1 MSLEN
6 DLILFYDNKHIDYKT
21 RFYLL
26 MNLLTSNQ
34 SNSFLELII
43 FLTFYYGQ
51 FISIFFSKKLL
62 IFNSDENTSDYVLY
76 NLYRILR
83 FVVIFITK
91 DSKYYEFILY
101 FFLSFYI
108 IVFFYFLFVLK
119 NINYSST
126 YNLKYLILNFL
137 LKFTFYILSNNCY
150 DILTVHFCIG
160 FNEHDTIEG
169 YKCSPFTRPVKL
181 ILAIFL
187 NILSL
192 CEAIFYQYFTTNIF
206 FLMDTYY
213 TQIGTHYWIYMIL
226 VGFFTNIMFRLSN
239 TIKIET
245 VFIII
250 LILNFSLF
258 FYYKNKV
265 IFYNFTTH
273 LICGIFHIL
282 YGYSTLFFFIF
293 YYIDVR
299 EKGIIYIISSI
310 IVVII
315 FLNIHENFFRHLFF
329 DIPFYQITNKNYL
342 LFYIKYIM
350 FLINNKIIKQNKAL
364 LSGIIKLHIR
374 ECPNSDCPI
383 INTEKLFLPL
393 TEEWT
398 DRSKNFLNDNIYLF
412 FFIKVIMQ
420 YYISHNCYNNELLL
434 NFSYYYLFVIGNK
447 CQAIYLYEKTKKMQM
462 NLIEYFSLQRLKF
475 IINNSL
481 NVNLKKKNEE
491 CPNLENLNVTY
502 FYKYQNYKDKFLN
515 EIFTSLDLYE
525 NFWKYFSHKL
535 NKNIIDFNQVFKTT
549 EKLMNSM
556 KVIEDLWNKL
566 TIINSGANDVIDF
579 YTDYVDQINDD
590 NFLKRNLEE
599 LKRKSEVNINNIN
612 LNYFNLLFK
621 SEAGIAIC
629 NGDNGKEGIIENVNN
644 EFCKIFNYK
653 LEELKEFN
661 IKNLMPKIFSNKHS
675 SYMNNFIEIGEKK
688 YIEKKEHTTYA
699 KDKHNNIIV
708 IKLSLK
714 LFPILNNSLLFIGLI
729 VPKKIDDIIL
739 IDDNFII
746 QGMSKK
752 LLDIIQFKNTD
763 FFLENDIPFYMI
775 CKNFLNFY
783 KTFIKREIKG
793 LKKEETFISVV
804 SDINNFNNEK
814 KEENLID
821 QNIEINENIE
831 LEYEIKIPT
840 YMKRYEEMTKKNN
853 NNETNNENDF
863 YFEETASLL
872 SNRKHKNNKS
882 LKNQQQINQYYV
894 NNNNMNNNEN
904 NYNINIITP
913 KETTTPGNSKN
924 LKKQQS
930 ISKED
935 IFLYKLR
942 VYKKLFDDN
951 NINELEDNLEIDCKD
966 NNTLVYK
973 FNFTFKKF
981 IYGNKELAF
990 IIRCIDNKIEENDEN
1005 SDEEG
1010 ENKIDNLNSLKCLKT
1025 KMNYVKELNEI
1036 TLIEK
1041 KIFDENITNFFD
1053 FLKEKKVDNE
1063 LLNHLIEYKNE
1074 IKNYSRLN
1082 KKSKQNESMEDENL
1096 SQSNGT
1102 GFNPDLSRINKILEI
1117 RRNTLKNNSN
1127 YYTLKYFLILPIIL
1141 FISSLFFAMFL
1152 LVSYYSIN
1160 ENLQNAD
1167 QYNVD
1172 FYLCI
1177 IRMSNIIS
1185 SIISL
1190 KKLIDL
1196 SSVNEIDL
1204 YNSFIADKEEYFSY
1218 LVNNTL
1224 YWYQTS
1230 FSFVYNLERNKHIYA
1245 GKNVGNEKKYMQI
1258 NYYSNISFYQS
1269 FPYFIFL
1276 RGSLSNSKTMLS
1288 LKNFKIYPP
1297 PYSYDA
1303 NIEIL
1308 YQQYNLIENSFDIIL
1323 PNSIEILDNNQKL
1336 LKNYNDK
1343 QINTIIILILI
1354 YLIITIICVFS
1365 YLYVLLITNKYMGT
1379 AIEKLVKISQ
1389 DKINE
1394 LIEKIITFRENYIK
1408 EMSIK
1413 YNEQI
1418 LVPSNNI
1425 NINQNENEEKN
1436 KNNNNNDDNLNDF
1449 SLDIKKNKKLN
1460 LQNSNYIHLA
1470 LIFII
1475 DIIVVIVLYIIINNI
1490 IKLNRKILRMHQFFL
1505 GKYLKVA
1512 LSTIYIK
1519 CEIFGCK
1526 NNNELDFESFF
1537 DETIYYEIISIFPNF
1552 PLIYEYYYKFYLN
1565 DSCRAEGKEFNS
1577 EEYNNCYNNSLI
1589 KSFNNTNNFINFI
1602 FESVNNFVF
1611 EIQSGKSPDN
1621 LVNSYIFNN
1630 LEEALYLRV
1639 IPTIMNFIKTIEKAV
1654 ETVFNKNLIK
1664 IITILVCYAIVL
1676 ILFIEYIKDIF
1687 IPKIKY
1693 SLSVTKCLIRII
1705 PTSIISTNKDLEIWL
1720 DKINN

>member
-1 MSLEN
+1 MSFEN

-21 RFYLL
+21 RFFIL
-26 MNLLTSNQ
+26 MNLLASNQ
-34 SNSFLELII
+34 SNSLLELLF
-43 FLTFYYGQ
+43 FLTFFYGQ
-51 FISIFFSKKLL
+51 FISLFFSVKFKV
-62 IFNSDENTSDYVLY
+62 FNTEENTSDY
-76 NLYRILR
+76 ILNIIYKILK
-83 FVVIFITK
+83 FDVIFITK
-91 DSKYYEFILY
+91 DKNYYEFILY
-101 FFLSFYI
+101 LFLSFYI
-108 IVFFYFLFVLK
+108 IIFLYFLIVFK
-119 NINYSST
+119 NVSFLST
-126 YNLKYLILNFL
+126 YNLKYFILNFL
-137 LKFTFYILSNNCY
+137 LKFAFYILSNNCY
-150 DILTVHFCIG
+150 DILTANFCLG

-169 YKCSPFTRPVKL
+169 YKCSPFTRPL
-181 ILAIFL
+181 QFSLAIL
-187 NILSL
+187 LTILCL
-192 CEAIFYQYFTTNIF
+192 CEGIFYQYFTTNIF
-206 FLMDTYY
+206 FLIDNYY
-213 TQIGTHYWIYMIL
+213 TQIGTNYWIYMIL
-226 VGFFTNIMFRLSN
+226 VGFCNNILVRFS
-239 TIKIET
+239 TKITMES
-245 VFIII
+245 VYIII
-250 LILNFSLF
+250 SIINLSLF

-265 IFYNFTTH
+265 IFYNLTTQI
-273 LICGIFHIL
+273 ICGIFHIL
-282 YGYSTLFFFIF
+282 YGYTTLFFFIF

-299 EKGIIYIISSI
+299 EKGLIYIISSI
-310 IVVII
+310 IVAII
-315 FLNIHENFFRHLFF
+315 FLNIHENFIRHLFF

-342 LFYIKYIM
+342 LIYIYYIM
-350 FLINNKIIKQNKAL
+350 FLINNKIIKQNQAL
-364 LSGIIKLHIR
+364 LSGVIKLHIR
-374 ECPNSDCPI
+374 ECPKINCPI
-383 INTEKLFLPL
+383 ANNDKLFLPL

-398 DRSKNFLNDNIYLF
+398 DRSKNFLNDNIYLY
-412 FFIKVIMQ
+412 FFIKVIME
-420 YYISHNCYNNELLL
+420 YYVEHNCYNNELLL
-434 NFSYYYLFVIGNK
+434 NFSYYYLHVIGNK
-447 CQAIYLYEKTKKMQM
+447 CQAIYLYEKAKKMPLS
-462 NLIEYFSLQRLKF
+462 LIEYFSLQRLKF

-481 NVNLKKKNEE
+481 NINLKKKNEE
-491 CPNLENLNVTY
+491 CQNLENLNVTY
-502 FYKYQNYKDKFLN
+502 FFKYQNYKEKFLN

-525 NFWKYFSHKL
+525 SFWKYFSHKL
-535 NKNIIDFNQVFKTT
+535 NKNIIDFNHVFQTT
-549 EKLMNSM
+549 EKLMISM
-556 KVIEDLWNKL
+556 KNIEELWNKL
-566 TIINSGANDVIDF
+566 TIINSNANDIIDF
-579 YTDYVDQINDD
+579 YIDYVEQINDD
-590 NFLKRNLEE
+590 NYLKRNLEE
-599 LKRKSEVNINNIN
+599 LKRKGDSNINNIN

-629 NGDNGKEGIIENVNN
+629 NGDKGKEGIIENVNN
-644 EFCKIFNYK
+644 DFCKIFNYK
-653 LEELKEFN
+653 FEELKDFN
-661 IKNLMPKIFSNKHS
+661 IRNLMPKIFSNKHS
-675 SYMNNFIEIGEKK
+675 SYMDSYIETGEKK
-688 YIEKKEHTTYA
+688 FIEKKDHTTYA
-699 KDKHNNIIV
+699 KDRQNNIIV

-714 LFPILNNSLLFIGLI
+714 LFPILNDSLLFIGLI

-752 LLDIIQFKNTD
+752 LLNIIQFKNSD
-763 FFLENDIPFYMI
+763 FFLDNDIPFYMI

-783 KTFIKREIKG
+783 KTFIKRENKVT
-793 LKKEETFISVV
+793 KKDETFLSVI
-804 SDINNFNNEK
+804 SDINNLIIEK

-831 LEYEIKIPT
+831 LEYEIKIPY

-853 NNETNNENDF
+853 NNEAHNENDF

-872 SNRKHKNNKS
+872 SNRKQKSRS
-882 LKNQQQINQYYV
+882 LKNLQQTNQNQNV
-894 NNNNMNNNEN
+894 NSFNNNE
-904 NYNINIITP
+904 YTINIITP
-913 KETTTPGNSKN
+913 TTPDNN
-924 LKKQQS
+924 VNDFKKQQTVT
-930 ISKED
+930 KED
-935 IFLYKLR
+935 IFLYKLKA
-942 VYKKLFDDN
+942 YKKLFDDN
-951 NINELEDNLEIDCKD
+951 NINELEDNLELDCKD

-990 IIRCIDNKIEENDEN
+990 IIRCIDNKIEENDDN
-1005 SDEEG
+1005 YYEER
-1010 ENKIDNLNSLKCLKT
+1010 EFKIDNISSLKSLKT

-1036 TLIEK
+1036 TLNEK
-1041 KIFDENITNFFD
+1041 IIFDENIKNFFD
-1053 FLKEKKVDNE
+1053 FISEKNNNNKELIN
-1063 LLNHLIEYKNE
+1063 NLIEYKKE

-1082 KKSKQNESMEDENL
+1082 KKSKQNSSMDEENL
-1096 SQSNGT
+1096 SQSNAV

-1141 FISSLFFAMFL
+1141 FISSLFFALFL

-1160 ENLQNAD
+1160 NKLQKAD

-1172 FYLCI
+1172 FFLSI

-1196 SSVNEIDL
+1196 SSVNEIDV
-1204 YNSFIADKEEYFSY
+1204 YNSFITDKQEYFSF
-1218 LVNNTL
+1218 LINNTL
-1224 YWYQTS
+1224 YWYTTT
-1230 FSFVYNLERNKHIYA
+1230 FSFLYNLEKNKHVYV
-1245 GKNVGNEKKYMQI
+1245 GKASGNEKIQI
-1258 NYYSNISFYQS
+1258 YYYLDISFEQTFSY
-1269 FPYFIFL
+1269 YIFL
-1276 RGSLSNSKTMLS
+1276 KGSLSNSKTMLS
-1288 LKNFKIYPP
+1288 LKHFKLYPP
-1297 PYSYDA
+1297 AYSYDT

-1323 PNSIEILDNNQKL
+1323 PKSIEILSNIQII
-1336 LKNYNDK
+1336 LKKYNDK
-1343 QINTIIILILI
+1343 QIKTIIILIII
-1354 YLIITIICVFS
+1354 YLVITVICVFS

-1639 IPTIMNFIKTIEKAV
+1639 IPSIMNFIKTIEKAV